1 MTEPHSVTRV
11 VTGAPEKTL
20 TFETGKLAG
29 QAGGAVTVQ
38 LGDTVVLVTATA
50 AKPVP
55 ETAPTSSRSP
65 STSKSACTPPARS
78 PARSSAVRASPATRP
93 S

>member
-1 MTEPHSVTRV
+1 MTEPHSVTRA

-50 AKPVP
+50 A
-55 ETAPTSSRSP
+55 SSCP
-65 STSKSACTPPARS
+65 
-78 PARSSAVRASPATRP
+78 
-93 S
+93 